1 MHIVRTAVRKLG
13 QSPFVTLVAVAS
25 LALGIGANAAI
36 FSIFDQILL
45 RGLPVAE
52 PDRLVNLEAPS
63 PKPGSQSCG
72 NEGGCDE
79 VFSYPMLKDLQ
90 AAETGFASI
99 AGHVG
104 FGANIAS
111 GEETV
116 AGSGTFVTGSY
127 FGTLGVRPELGRL
140 LDEGDE
146 GEPGENYVVVLG
158 YDFWHGRLGADPSIL
173 NRELMINGQP
183 MTVVGVAQ
191 KGFAGTSLGTQ
202 PDVYAPISMRPI
214 LSSGWTGLEDRR
226 SYWVYVF
233 ARLAPGVSLDAA
245 RERTQTFYTS
255 VIRDVEAPLNQGIP
269 DEMYQRF
276 LEKPIVLVPGQLGQS
291 SIHDD
296 AATPLTLLL
305 VVTGVVLLIA
315 CANVANLMLA
325 RAARREGE
333 VAVRSSLGASRGRLV
348 LEVLSEAFGMA
359 VLGGVAAIGVAWLTI
374 TLLLGFMPDGVES
387 IMRFEFGAGLFVFI
401 GVATV
406 VAGLAFGTFP
416 ALHSTRSE
424 LLALVKTQ
432 GSRSSG
438 SKVSSRFRASLV
450 TGQVALSMMLLVTAG
465 LFLKSLAN
473 VSRVEIGMD
482 PTDVLTFELNPQRNG
497 YTPEER
503 QSFYTRVEES
513 LAAIPGVQSVTA
525 AMVPALSGSSWG
537 TDVQVQGL
545 EPEVGR
551 DMNSRLNYIGAGYF
565 SKMGVAL
572 LEGREFT
579 DSDREGALDVMVVN
593 EAFLEKFDIPR
604 ATAVGTM
611 VGRSTAEGPDH
622 QIVGVVPNTK
632 YANVKDSVGAVFF
645 TPYMQNAGLN
655 GLHFYVRSGGDP
667 AAVAAAVPSAL
678 RELDPN
684 LPVEGLRRFE
694 EAIRENVFLDRMM
707 SMMAGAFAG
716 LATLLAAVGL
726 YGVLAYSVGQRTR
739 EIGVRMALGAQ
750 RGQVR
755 AMVIRQ
761 MARMAIIGSL
771 VGAALAIWIGRSAQ
785 TLLYELGGTDPIVMA
800 LAGLLLGGVAIAAG
814 YFPARRASRVDPLE
828 ALRYE

>member
-1 MHIVRTAVRKLG
+1 MHTLRIAARKLG

-45 RGLPVAE
+45 RGLPVFE
-52 PDRLVNLEAPS
+52 PDRLVNLEAPA

-90 AAETGFASI
+90 QANTGFSSL

-104 FGANIAS
+104 FGANVAS
-111 GEETV
+111 GEETI

-146 GEPGENYVVVLG
+146 GEPGENHVVVLG
-158 YDFWHGRLGADPSIL
+158 YDFWYGQLGADPSVL
-173 NRELMINGQP
+173 NRDLVINGQS
-183 MTVVGVAQ
+183 MTVVGVAG
-191 KGFAGTSLGTQ
+191 KGFSGTSLGNQ
-202 PDVYAPISMRPI
+202 PDVYAPISMRPV
-214 LSSGWTGLEDRR
+214 LSSGWTGLDDRR

-233 ARLAPGVSLDAA
+233 GRLAPAVSLETAT
-245 RERTQTFYTS
+245 ERTQTFYTG
-255 VIRDVEAPLNQGIP
+255 VIRDVEAPLNQSIP

-276 LEKPIVLVPGQLGQS
+276 LEKRVVLVPGRLGQS
-291 SIHDD
+291 SIHED

-325 RAARREGE
+325 RSAQREGE
-333 VAVRSSLGASRGRLV
+333 MAVRSSLGATRPRLV
-348 LEVLSEAFGMA
+348 AEVLAEAFGMA
-359 VLGGVAAIGVAWLTI
+359 ALGGAAAIGVAWLTI
-374 TLLLGFMPDGVES
+374 RVLLGFMPDGVEA
-387 IMRFEFGAGLFVFI
+387 IIRFEFGAGLFLFV
-401 GVATV
+401 GGATV
-406 VAGLAFGTFP
+406 LAGLLFGLFP
-416 ALHSTRSE
+416 AFHTTRSE
-424 LLALVKTQ
+424 LLARVKTQ
-432 GSRSSG
+432 GSRAQG
-438 SKVSSRFRASLV
+438 SRVSSRFRASLV

-482 PTDVLTFELNPQRNG
+482 PTNVTTFALNPQRNG

-503 QSFYTRVEES
+503 QAFYTRVEER
-513 LAAIPGVQSVTA
+513 LGAIPGVQSVTA

-545 EPEVGR
+545 EPEEGR
-551 DMNSRLNYIGAGYF
+551 DMNSRLNYVGAGYF
-565 SKMGVAL
+565 SKMGIAL
-572 LEGREFT
+572 LDGREFT
-579 DSDREGALDVMVVN
+579 DADRGGAADVMVVN
-593 EAFLEKFDIPR
+593 EAFLRKFDIPR
-604 ATAVGTM
+604 ASAVGTM

-622 QIVGVVPNTK
+622 QIVGVVPDTK
-632 YANVKDSVGAVFF
+632 YASVKDSAGAVFY
-645 TPYMQNAGLN
+645 TPWMQNEGLN
-655 GLHFYVRSGGDP
+655 GLHFYVRSATDAGGVAGAIP
-667 AAVAAAVPSAL
+667 AVM

-684 LPVEGLRRFE
+684 LPVEGLTRFE

-707 SMMAGAFAG
+707 SVMAGAFAG

-726 YGVLAYSVGQRTR
+726 YGVLAYSVQQRTR

-755 AMVIRQ
+755 GMVIRQ
-761 MARMAIIGSL
+761 MARMAVIGSV
-771 VGAALAIWIGRSAQ
+771 VGAGLAVWIGRSAQ
-785 TLLYELGGTDPIVMA
+785 ALLYELGGTDPIVMA
-800 LAGLLLGGVAIAAG
+800 LAGLMLGGVAIAAG
-814 YFPARRASRVDPLE
+814 YVPARRASRVDPLE